1 MNTLSFLLFGE
12 GESLLITLGKI
23 CVAFILGGIIGLE
36 RESKGKPVG
45 FKTCVIISVASC
57 VLTIVS
63 IQSAEYYAEISMNIR
78 SDPMRLAAQIISGVG
93 FLGAGVILH
102 RHDAATSGLTTAAIV
117 WASAG
122 VGITSG
128 AGFYMYAL
136 LATGLF
142 LLAIKLSYFVIFL
155 QTKNQLPG
163 KVKIRV
169 ILDEKAGLQTLIE
182 SINQQKNII
191 KAITIRD
198 VKKGKIEVNL
208 KVVIRKKMTLPELYS
223 NLSTLEHVRAIAL
236 EH

>member
-1 MNTLSFLLFGE
+1 MNTLALILSGE
-12 GESLLITLGKI
+12 GESAFITLCKI
-23 CVAFILGGIIGLE
+23 GVAFILGGIIGQE

-63 IQSAEYYAEISMNIR
+63 IQSAEYYAEISANIR

-102 RHDAATSGLTTAAIV
+102 RHDDAISGLTTAAIV

-128 AGFYMYAL
+128 AGFYLHAL

-155 QTKNQLPG
+155 QTKNQSPG
-163 KVKIRV
+163 KVKIRI
-169 ILDEKAGLQTLIE
+169 ILDEKSGLETLITG
-182 SINQQKNII
+182 ITQQKNII
-191 KAITIRD
+191 ETITIRD
-198 VKKGKIEVNL
+198 LKKGKIEVNL
-208 KVVIRKKMTLPELYS
+208 KLVVRKKMTLPELYS
-223 NLSTLEHVRAIAL
+223 SLSSLEHVCAIAL

>member
-1 MNTLSFLLFGE
+1 
-12 GESLLITLGKI
+12 
-23 CVAFILGGIIGLE
+23 
-36 RESKGKPVG
+36 
-45 FKTCVIISVASC
+45 
-57 VLTIVS
+57 
-63 IQSAEYYAEISMNIR
+63 
-78 SDPMRLAAQIISGVG
+78 DPMRLAAQIISGVG

-102 RHDAATSGLTTAAIV
+102 RHDDAISGLTTAAIV

-128 AGFYMYAL
+128 AGFYMHAL

-163 KVKIRV
+163 KVKIRI
-169 ILDEKAGLQTLIE
+169 ILDEKSGLQTLVE

-191 KAITIRD
+191 EAITIRD
-198 VKKGKIEVNL
+198 IKKGKIEVNL
-208 KVVIRKKMTLPELYS
+208 KVVIRKKMTLPELYN
-223 NLSTLEHVRAIAL
+223 NLSTLEHVCAIAL